1 MDKSKEEFIEEK
13 LNSTYEELDN
23 FLSGQLKLSYDK
35 IDKMN
40 NDDFYKLLAIC
51 MEEKYTVEDQTDEL
65 AKAFGYKLKVIDEI
79 SKRDFQKNMTN
90 EDIKD
95 MLMDNV
101 VGLYF
106 AYSITWGIIM
116 RTSTNPYEAIKK
128 MLISFGIVYFTFLI
142 NKKYFLSNFH
152 KEVSK
157 TAVTMFKDELT
168 KTEEKIKILETYK
181 KYTTKEYE
189 YAMKK
194 LEEIAPKMKDNETF
208 DEYLR
213 RIFSNMEDIDKEE
226 LSFLNTKKKTRKR

>member
-1 MDKSKEEFIEEK
+1 MDKGKEEFIEEK

-95 MLMDNV
+95 MLMDNI
-101 VGLYF
+101 VGLYY
-106 AYSITWGIIM
+106 AYALSVGVIM
-116 RTSTNPYEAIKK
+116 LTSPNPYETIKRI
-128 MLISFGIVYFTFLI
+128 LITLGIAYSTFLV

-194 LEEIAPKMKDNETF
+194 LEEIAPKMEDNETF
-208 DEYLR
+208 DEYLHR
-213 RIFSNMEDIDKEE
+213 VFSNMEDIDKEE